1 MLSWL
6 IRRKIDAFE
15 REFSYDVDYARDLL
29 DTSFQAMMLFHRASG
44 LGDYREDLPKD
55 AWYAAKL
62 VAMRAEDCGPCLQ
75 LTATMAER
83 DGQSPE
89 MIRAVVGERFDE
101 LSDEVRLTVD
111 FVRAVIGRD
120 VAANALRREILERF
134 GRKGLVSIAFAI
146 LSSRLYPTLKYALGY
161 GHACS
166 IVHVGGAP
174 VAAPREAR

>member
-15 REFSYDVDYARDLL
+15 REFSYDMDYARDLL
-29 DTSFQAMMLFHRASG
+29 ATSLRAMMLFHRATG
-44 LGDYREDLPKD
+44 LGDHREDLPKD

-89 MIRAVVGERFDE
+89 MIRAVLGERLDE
-101 LSDEVRLTVD
+101 LSNDVRLTVD
-111 FVRAVIGRD
+111 FVRAVIARD
-120 VAANALRREILERF
+120 VAATALRAEILERF
-134 GRKGLVSIAFAI
+134 GPKALVSIAFAI
-146 LSSRLYPTLKYALGY
+146 LASRLYPTLKYALGH
-161 GHACS
+161 GQACS
-166 IVHVGGAP
+166 VVHVDGQP
-174 VAAPREAR
+174 VLTAREAH